1 MDAEKGTNKVSP
13 EIIAIGGG
21 ALLLFGVLAISKGG
35 GANGP
40 VKTTVV
46 QPSSAAL
53 NAASANYAASLNN
66 QLQSTELNYQH
77 QENVLNIG
85 VTREKNQQDSSNA
98 MQKIQ
103 SDSSNAMQKIQSD
116 TQLGNAAI
124 QGQVTIGQQQA
135 TTNQQQIAAQQSHD
149 TLGFFGTIIG
159 GILGIFGI

>member
-103 SDSSNAMQKIQSD
+103 SD